1 MRGSRNLPIGEP
13 PGVSARSNI
22 HPTAIVDSAARIPAS
37 CSIGPFCIVGK
48 DVEMGE
54 SCELL
59 SHVVLNGP
67 TKIGGNNRVFPF
79 TTLGLEPQDLKFK
92 GEKTRLEIGDNNVI
106 RESVTIHRGTPA
118 GGGTTRIGSNCLIMA
133 YAHIAHDC
141 EIADNVIMANAATLA
156 GHVTVEEYAVVGA
169 LCPVHQYVRI
179 GAYSYVGGGTTITQD
194 VLPYSLTSAKR
205 EVHAFGMNSVGLE
218 RKGFSKE
225 RLRKIHNAYRI
236 LLSSKMNV
244 GDAIAK
250 IKAQGAL
257 SEDVERLV
265 RFVESSQ
272 RGILK

>member
-1 MRGSRNLPIGEP
+1 
-13 PGVSARSNI
+13 VSVRSNI
-22 HPTAIVDSAARIPAS
+22 HPTALVDSTARIPS
-37 CSIGPFCIVGK
+37 GCSVGPFCIVGE

-54 SCELL
+54 GCELL
-59 SHVVLNGP
+59 SHVVLKGP
-67 TKIGGNNRVFPF
+67 TKIGAHNRVFPF

-106 RESVTIHRGTPA
+106 RESVTIHRGTPN

-133 YAHIAHDC
+133 YVHIAHDC

-169 LCPVHQYVRI
+169 LCPVHQFVRI
-179 GAYSYVGGGTTITQD
+179 GAYSYVGGVTTITQD
-194 VLPYSLTSAKR
+194 VLPFSLTSAKR

-225 RLRKIHNAYRI
+225 RLRKIHGAYRI

-244 GDAIAK
+244 GDALAK
-250 IKAQGAL
+250 IKSQGNL
-257 SEDVERLV
+257 GEDVERLV
-265 RFVESSQ
+265 KFVEGSE

>member
-1 MRGSRNLPIGEP
+1 MT
-13 PGVSARSNI
+13 ARSHV
-22 HPTAIVDSAARIPAS
+22 HPTAIIDPAARIPAS
-37 CSIGPFCIVGK
+37 CIVGPFCIVGEE
-48 DVEMGE
+48 VEMGE
-54 SCELL
+54 GCELL
-59 SHVVLNGP
+59 SHVVLKGP
-67 TKIGGNNRVFPF
+67 SKIGDNNRVFPF
-79 TTLGLEPQDLKFK
+79 ATLGLEPQDLKFK

-169 LCPVHQYVRI
+169 LCPVHQFVRI

-194 VLPYSLTSAKR
+194 VLPFSLTSAKR

-225 RLRKIHNAYRI
+225 RLRRIHSAYRI

-244 GDAIAK
+244 GDSLAK
-250 IKAQGAL
+250 IKAHGDL
-257 SEDVERLV
+257 GEDVERLV
-265 RFVESSQ
+265 KFVEGSE